1 VSAEI
6 LAFQDTSIFYANRR
20 AEPSHFSCSKSNTS
34 LHNCDIILAVQLAVI
49 FVNVNGSK
57 TEGLNLYC
65 RDFQLFYRI
74 QGDKF
79 PELTL
84 DEPNS

>member
-1 VSAEI
+1 MSSEI
-6 LAFQDTSIFYANRR
+6 LAFENTSMFCANRR

-34 LHNCDIILAVQLAVI
+34 LHKCDAILTFQLSVI
-49 FVNVNGSK
+49 FMNVNGFK
-57 TEGLNLYC
+57 TEGLHLYC

-74 QGDKF
+74 QDDKF
-79 PELTL
+79 PELTS